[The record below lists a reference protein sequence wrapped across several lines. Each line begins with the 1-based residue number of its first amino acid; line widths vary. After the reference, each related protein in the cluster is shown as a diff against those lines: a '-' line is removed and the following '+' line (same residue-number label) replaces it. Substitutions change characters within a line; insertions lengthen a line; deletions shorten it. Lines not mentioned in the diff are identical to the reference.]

1 MSAPDAS
8 VIEAALRERAPEACL
23 RALWL
28 DAPVVPPLRGARA
41 LRGVFT
47 LPHARVATLRHWR
60 DSHEWTADYAGERWD
75 VVLHEASTWA
85 RLLMKSHG
93 GSVAIAS
100 RAPTFDPLGLGAKL
114 AALAAACADART
126 DAWYTAAGWS
136 APARAA
142 ATLEGAARFERLD
155 AWVRAARDA

>member
-1 MSAPDAS
+1 MSAAPAS

-23 RALWL
+23 RVLWL

-60 DSHEWTADYAGERWD
+60 DSHEWTAEHAGERWD

-85 RLLMKSHG
+85 RLLMKAHG

-100 RAPTFDPLGLGAKL
+100 RAPAFARNIPPASPLASPRPSSRAPTARVKN
-114 AALAAACADART
+114 ALKNK
-126 DAWYTAAGWS
+126 
-136 APARAA
+136 
-142 ATLEGAARFERLD
+142 
-155 AWVRAARDA
+155 

>member
-1 MSAPDAS
+1 MSAAPAS

-23 RALWL
+23 RVLWL

-47 LPHARVATLRHWR
+47 LPHTRVATLRHWR
-60 DSHEWTADYAGERWD
+60 DSHEWAAEHAGERWD

-85 RLLMKSHG
+85 RLLMKAHG

-100 RAPTFDPLGLGAKL
+100 RAPAFDPLGQGAELGAI
-114 AALAAACADART
+114 AAACADART
-126 DAWYTAAGWS
+126 DAWYAAAGWA
-136 APARAA
+136 APARDA